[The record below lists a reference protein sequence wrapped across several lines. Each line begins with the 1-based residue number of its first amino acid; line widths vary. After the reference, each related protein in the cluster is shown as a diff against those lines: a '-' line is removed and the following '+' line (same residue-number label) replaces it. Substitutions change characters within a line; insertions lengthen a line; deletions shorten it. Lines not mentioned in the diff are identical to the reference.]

1 MSECIVRMDMPV
13 GCIWRDDKGQV
24 KRCPMYYEDEMRCQ
38 GKDGKIDPWADGKRP
53 DWCPILGVLPDEHGR
68 LVDADLNR
76 DYWLNLL
83 DSGKDFCVGAIVH
96 TIDRQDAI
104 IPAAEDLKDITCI
117 MMSKK
122 KSHILHELIEDVLD
136 TLIEV
141 GNGVTD
147 EMLHY
152 AAEQLFDARD
162 LLNGKE
168 FEMRTHDYD

>member
-1 MSECIVRMDMPV
+1 
-13 GCIWRDDKGQV
+13 
-24 KRCPMYYEDEMRCQ
+24 
-38 GKDGKIDPWADGKRP
+38 
-53 DWCPILGVLPDEHGR
+53 
-68 LVDADLNR
+68 
-76 DYWLNLL
+76 
-83 DSGKDFCVGAIVH
+83 
-96 TIDRQDAI
+96 
-104 IPAAEDLKDITCI
+104 

-162 LLNGKE
+162 LLDGKE